1 MNKFFGIGNL
11 TKDVDLRTTQSGKSV
26 ASFTIAVNRR
36 FKDKEGEK
44 QTDFFSIIA
53 WGQLGEMC
61 GRYLAKG
68 KKVAVV
74 GELQTRSYENKQG
87 VKRYVTEIVADEVEF
102 LSPREIA
109 QADSTVPEG
118 FVEIE
123 DSQLPF

>member
-1 MNKFFGIGNL
+1 MNKTFLIGNL

-68 KKVAVV
+68 RKVAVV
-74 GELQTRSYENKQG
+74 GELQTRSYEKDG
-87 VKRYVTEIVADEVEF
+87 MKAVHHGDHR
-102 LSPREIA
+102 
-109 QADSTVPEG
+109 G
-118 FVEIE
+118 
-123 DSQLPF
+123 

>member
-1 MNKFFGIGNL
+1 MNKTFLIGNL
-11 TKDVDLRTTQSGKSV
+11 TKDVDLRTTQSGKTV

-68 KKVAVV
+68 RKVAVV
-74 GELQTRSYENKQG
+74 GELQTRSYEKDG
-87 VKRYVTEIVADEVEF
+87 AKRYITEIIADEVEF
-102 LSPREIA
+102 LSPREAPQESA
-109 QADSTVPEG
+109 QEAQGG
-118 FVEIE
+118 FV
-123 DSQLPF
+123 DVDCDLPF